1 MGVNTGNQALNQ
13 ALLSN
18 NPLATIQG
26 VLEGERGVGKEG
38 KERKREIKGGR
49 ERDRG
54 RESGRGRD
62 SNLRYKVIIK
72 VSNVNE
78 C

>member
-26 VLEGERGVGKEG
+26 VLEGERCREG
-38 KERKREIKGGR
+38 GKREEEGNQGGR

-54 RESGRGRD
+54 RESVEGGT
-62 SNLRYKVIIK
+62 VI
-72 VSNVNE
+72 
-78 C
+78 